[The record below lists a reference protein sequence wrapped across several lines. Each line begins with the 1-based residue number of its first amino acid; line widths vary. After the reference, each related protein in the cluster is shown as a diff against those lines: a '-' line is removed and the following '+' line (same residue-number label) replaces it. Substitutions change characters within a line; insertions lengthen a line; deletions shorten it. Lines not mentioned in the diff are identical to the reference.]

1 MLMIFTACTIAAG
14 DCREIVMPIADD
26 VRTPFQCML
35 VGQQALAEWQ
45 NGHVAYRVDGGR
57 QRQPPSRLARAI

>member
-14 DCREIVMPIADD
+14 DCREIVMPLADD

-35 VGQQALAEWQ
+35 IGQQALAEWQ
-45 NGHVAYRVDGGR
+45 NGHVAFRVEGGWR
-57 QRQPPSRLARAI
+57 CLPPSRYARAI